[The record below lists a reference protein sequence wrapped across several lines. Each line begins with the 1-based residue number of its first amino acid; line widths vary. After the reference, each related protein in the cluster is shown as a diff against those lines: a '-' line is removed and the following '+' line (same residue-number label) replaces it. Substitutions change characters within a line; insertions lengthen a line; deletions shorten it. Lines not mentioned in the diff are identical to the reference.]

1 MRPLIVAI
9 ASINSGENTCFT
21 GNLYVAKIFDN
32 VQDLGNGERPSVP
45 RPNVPLS
52 TLLVCKV
59 RVREY
64 KYNTPHASLRGG
76 GVGLKK

>member
-9 ASINSGENTCFT
+9 ASINGGENTCFT
-21 GNLYVAKIFDN
+21 GNVYVAKMFDN

-52 TLLVCKV
+52 TFLVCKG
-59 RVREY
+59 RVRGY
-64 KYNTPHASLRGG
+64 KYNIII
-76 GVGLKK
+76 